1 MHIYLCMTIFLFFI
15 NQKQLTFLLMNLL
28 LYINNYL
35 LRFTII
41 MNETDDIIKVCMNE
55 EELVETLYSD
65 EDMIYVEASFGKKIA
80 NIKNTGKI
88 AWGIL
93 IGGIIVA
100 VTAIVSSKKLS
111 KGKTVLISSIAAIPS
126 ASVAILYI
134 GLPATLSLIQ
144 IMTHAY
150 KKYGGIN
157 AAKDI
162 VLKLRNDYYI
172 AEKDREKF
180 ILKKVAGEEVKEV
193 KITEIKKQN

>member
-1 MHIYLCMTIFLFFI
+1 
-15 NQKQLTFLLMNLL
+15 
-28 LYINNYL
+28 
-35 LRFTII
+35 
-41 MNETDDIIKVCMNE
+41 MNETDNIIKVCMNE
-55 EELVETLYSD
+55 EELVEALYSD
-65 EDMIYVEASFGKKIA
+65 EDMIYAEASLGKKIA

-88 AWGIL
+88 AWGVL

-111 KGKTVLISSIAAIPS
+111 KGKTVLISSIASIPS

-134 GLPATLSLIQ
+134 GIPSTLSLIQ

-162 VLKLRNDYYI
+162 ILKLRNDYYI
-172 AEKDREKF
+172 SEKDREKF
-180 ILKKVAGEEVKEV
+180 ILKKVADKKVEKV
-193 KITEIKKQN
+193 KISEIKE

>member
-1 MHIYLCMTIFLFFI
+1 MIDFFTNKFIIYRQLFI
-15 NQKQLTFLLMNLL
+15 EVYSL
-28 LYINNYL
+28 
-35 LRFTII
+35 
-41 MNETDDIIKVCMNE
+41 MNETDNIIKVCMNE
-55 EELVETLYSD
+55 EELVEALYSD
-65 EDMIYVEASFGKKIA
+65 EDMIYAEASFGKKIA

-88 AWGIL
+88 AWGVL

-126 ASVAILYI
+126 ASIAILYI

-144 IMTHAY
+144 IMICAY

-193 KITEIKKQN
+193 KIAEIKK